1 MERTQKKHFICLTAA
16 SLCFAAGIGSGSGAF
31 FGMAVP
37 ALRWGLQA
45 LAAKEGHIC

>member
-16 SLCFAAGIGSGSGAF
+16 SLCFSEGLGIGSGAF
-31 FGMAVP
+31 FGMGCACL
-37 ALRWGLQA
+37 ALGLQA